1 MSYKTLSE
9 LIKKT
14 LELKTGTH
22 IYMLRHGQCMGDHTG
37 SLVGWTDSRLSI
49 KGR

>member
-1 MSYKTLSE
+1 M
-9 LIKKT
+9 
-14 LELKTGTH
+14 
-22 IYMLRHGQCMGDHTG
+22 HGQCMGDHTG